1 MQTVQ
6 CKFCP
11 DYIPRRRRMAANVG
25 NVDANV
31 DSNVD
36 DDFDEGYENH
46 MVSLP
51 PKPKHSLLSKC
62 NFEDSKWIFD
72 FW

>member
-31 DSNVD
+31 D

-51 PKPKHSLLSKC
+51 
-62 NFEDSKWIFD
+62 
-72 FW
+72 